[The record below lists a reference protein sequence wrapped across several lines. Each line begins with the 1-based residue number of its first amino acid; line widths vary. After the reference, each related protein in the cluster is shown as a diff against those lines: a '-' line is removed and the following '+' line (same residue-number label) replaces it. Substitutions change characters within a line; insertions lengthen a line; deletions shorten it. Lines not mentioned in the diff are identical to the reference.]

1 MKTVAKIFTI
11 FSLWATLVF
20 PLRANAV
27 VFSPIPAEREENAV
41 KGIMEKG
48 DIVCLFQSGTADVRK
63 SITVNDV
70 LPVYRETKSH
80 ELVEVGK
87 IKVLSYVGADIGREA
102 NGIDPSPNWSGV
114 SDIVQYDFNETYSIS
129 VRARPSATRTAYGQ
143 ARRRNWPNSRLR
155 RRSGLPMGLPHGSNT
170 GMIILT
176 WTLLTTPRRTRRTPT
191 RSPRCIDGRGKMNAG
206 IHDNAHA

>member
-11 FSLWATLVF
+11 FSLWASLVF

-63 SITVNDV
+63 GITVNDV

-80 ELVEVGK
+80 ELLEVGK
-87 IKVLSYVGADIGREA
+87 VKVLSYVGADYIKGEVIEGELKA
-102 NGIDPSPNWSGV
+102 GDIAKKGDVASLIISSG
-114 SDIVQYDFNETYSIS
+114 DKCN
-129 VRARPSATRTAYGQ
+129 
-143 ARRRNWPNSRLR
+143 
-155 RRSGLPMGLPHGSNT
+155 
-170 GMIILT
+170 
-176 WTLLTTPRRTRRTPT
+176 
-191 RSPRCIDGRGKMNAG
+191 
-206 IHDNAHA
+206 